1 MQDHV
6 DVGWHRRSKL
16 DVGEWPRRCITK
28 QLKRALHGSFAEDS
42 FEQLSQTTTLRA
54 AASSALLPLR
64 RDFPA
69 SFVGDG
75 GLPQTLPQGAQC

>member
-1 MQDHV
+1 MSVGIADLSLMSENGRV
-6 DVGWHRRSKL
+6 D
-16 DVGEWPRRCITK
+16 
-28 QLKRALHGSFAEDS
+28 ALQNSLNARYMHHLPEDS
-42 FEQLSQTTTLRA
+42 FEQLSQTTTLRG